1 MLTNFNK
8 RYLSTVKELQRLNR
22 NLHISAGTKITV
34 EKPPSFLIW
43 ISSFNPW
50 LPLCAGGHK
59 ATVRLNDLLEGLI
72 GLEQLLYSWQSL
84 SQQKHVDGNQDMGP
98 VLERRGTSFQV
109 TLPLELILSAV
120 TCDNMCA
127 EFQQWKPGFL
137 LRSAMQVC
145 STCGTD
151 SSYSDSSLLTW

>member
-22 NLHISAGTKITV
+22 NLQITAGTKITV
-34 EKPPSFLIW
+34 EKPPSSLIW

-72 GLEQLLYSWQSL
+72 GLEQLLYSW
-84 SQQKHVDGNQDMGP
+84 
-98 VLERRGTSFQV
+98 
-109 TLPLELILSAV
+109 
-120 TCDNMCA
+120 
-127 EFQQWKPGFL
+127 
-137 LRSAMQVC
+137 
-145 STCGTD
+145 
-151 SSYSDSSLLTW
+151 